1 MPYSNNAKYTHNRQL
16 PPYYFEESTFK
27 TVPLSHTRYSG
38 KKYNKKGALAIVGR
52 LKKKHVKKHNDSIQS
67 ILIPK

>member
-16 PPYYFEESTFK
+16 PPSYFEESTFK

-38 KKYNKKGALAIVGR
+38 KKYNKKGAMAIVGR
-52 LKKKHVKKHNDSIQS
+52 LKKSM
-67 ILIPK
+67 